1 MSVRD
6 RDRDRGREV
15 ERENSVILHR
25 TIRAAIDS
33 NEVTHSLE
41 RGLIMILILIDES
54 HRIITA
60 TNGLWSVM
68 KFG

>member
-1 MSVRD
+1 MSVRDTD

-25 TIRAAIDS
+25 TILAAIDS

-41 RGLIMILILIDES
+41 RGLIMILIDES